1 MNDSELKEMET
12 EIADMTQKLKQS
24 AESQR
29 RLDTGSTLQN
39 SVIVPRSSDRALVPG
54 VGVLSRGLALAT
66 LPTGNQEPLMV
77 KTRMEYL
84 QVSLG

>member
-1 MNDSELKEMET
+1 VNDSELKEMET

-39 SVIVPRSSDRALVPG
+39 SVIVPRSSDRALV
-54 VGVLSRGLALAT
+54 SECCREA
-66 LPTGNQEPLMV
+66 
-77 KTRMEYL
+77 
-84 QVSLG
+84 